1 MILVINLNASVDKKY
16 VMDDLNKGL
25 VMRAKSVEN
34 TPGGKGIH
42 VANVSTILK
51 EKCIVTGFLG
61 GKTGEFIH
69 DKLEEYG
76 IKQDFVKIKGDTR
89 ECLAI
94 ITNDLV
100 QTEIL
105 EPGPEVT
112 EEEQN
117 RFIDKYNELLEE
129 ANIIVASGSLPRNI
143 PKNFYKKLINI
154 ANSKNKKFLLDT
166 SGDLLREGIEGKP
179 FFIKPNKD
187 EIEFLTGRR
196 IESYKDAVREIKEFH
211 KKGVELVAISLGAE
225 GSVIGYKG
233 IYYKVTVPK
242 INAIN
247 PVGSGDSYVAGV
259 AIGLEREYEIE
270 DILML
275 ASACG
280 TANALEEETGSVKL
294 DVVQDLLDKVTISII
309 EEDT

>member
-25 VMRAKSVEN
+25 VMRAKSFLN

-51 EKCIVTGFLG
+51 ENCIVTGFLG

-69 DKLEEYG
+69 DKLEKYG
-76 IKQDFVKIKGDTR
+76 IKQDFVNIKGDTR

-94 ITNDLV
+94 ITKDLV

-112 EEEQN
+112 EEEQK
-117 RFIDKYNELLEE
+117 RFIDKYIELLEE
-129 ANIIVASGSLPRNI
+129 ANIIVASGSVPRNI
-143 PKNFYKKLINI
+143 PKDFYKKLIDI

-187 EIEFLTGRR
+187 EIEFLTGRS
-196 IESYKDAVREIKEFH
+196 IENYKDAIREIKEFH

-233 IYYKVTVPK
+233 VYYKVTVPK
-242 INAIN
+242 ITAIN

-259 AIGLEREYEIE
+259 AIGLERGYEIE

-280 TANALEEETGSVKL
+280 TANALEEETGSVKI
-294 DVVQDLLDKVTISII
+294 DVVQDLLDKITISII
-309 EEDT
+309 ED

>member
-51 EKCIVTGFLG
+51 ENCIVTGFLG

-69 DKLEEYG
+69 DKLEKYG
-76 IKQDFVKIKGDTR
+76 IKQDFVNIKGDTR

-94 ITNDLV
+94 ITKDLV

-112 EEEQN
+112 EEEQK
-117 RFIDKYNELLEE
+117 RFIDKYIELLEE
-129 ANIIVASGSLPRNI
+129 ANIIVASGSVPRNI
-143 PKNFYKKLINI
+143 PKDFYKKLIDI

-187 EIEFLTGRR
+187 EIEFLTGRS
-196 IESYKDAVREIKEFH
+196 IENYKDAIREIKEFH

-233 IYYKVTVPK
+233 VYYKVTVPK
-242 INAIN
+242 ITAIN

-259 AIGLEREYEIE
+259 AIGLERGYEIE
-270 DILML
+270 DILMF

-280 TANALEEETGSVKL
+280 TANALEEETGSVKI
-294 DVVQDLLDKVTISII
+294 DVVQDLLDKITISII
-309 EEDT
+309 ED

>member
-51 EKCIVTGFLG
+51 ENCIVTGFLG

-69 DKLEEYG
+69 DKLEKYG
-76 IKQDFVKIKGDTR
+76 IKQDFVNIKGDTR

-94 ITNDLV
+94 ITKDLV

-112 EEEQN
+112 EEEQK
-117 RFIDKYNELLEE
+117 RFIDKYMEWLEE
-129 ANIIVASGSLPRNI
+129 ANIIVASGSGPRNI
-143 PKNFYKKLINI
+143 PNDFYKKLIDI

-187 EIEFLTGRR
+187 EIEFLTGRS
-196 IESYKDAVREIKEFH
+196 IENYKDAIREIKEFH

-233 IYYKVTVPK
+233 VYYKVTVPK
-242 INAIN
+242 ITAIN

-259 AIGLEREYEIE
+259 AIGLERGYEIE

-280 TANALEEETGSVKL
+280 TANALEEETGSVKI
-294 DVVQDLLDKVTISII
+294 DVVQDLLDKITISII
-309 EEDT
+309 ED

>member
-51 EKCIVTGFLG
+51 ENCIVTGFLG

-69 DKLEEYG
+69 DKLEKYG
-76 IKQDFVKIKGDTR
+76 IKQDFVNIKGDTR

-94 ITNDLV
+94 ITKDLV

-112 EEEQN
+112 EEEQK
-117 RFIDKYNELLEE
+117 RFIDKYIELLEE
-129 ANIIVASGSLPRNI
+129 ANIIVASGSVPRNI
-143 PKNFYKKLINI
+143 PKDFYKKLIDI

-196 IESYKDAVREIKEFH
+196 IESHKDAIREIKEFH

-233 IYYKVTVPK
+233 VYYKVTVPK
-242 INAIN
+242 ITAIN

-259 AIGLEREYEIE
+259 AIGLERGYEIE

-280 TANALEEETGSVKL
+280 TANALEEETGSVKI
-294 DVVQDLLDKVTISII
+294 DVVQDLLDKITISII
-309 EEDT
+309 ED

>member
-1 MILVINLNASVDKKY
+1 MILVVNLNASVDKKY

-51 EKCIVTGFLG
+51 EECIVTGFLG

-69 DKLEEYG
+69 NKLEEYG
-76 IKQDFVKIKGDTR
+76 INQDFINIKGDTR
-89 ECLAI
+89 ECIAI
-94 ITNDLV
+94 ITDDLI

-117 RFIDKYNELLEE
+117 SFIEKYSELL
-129 ANIIVASGSLPRNI
+129 ASGSAPRNI
-143 PKNFYKKLINI
+143 PKDVYKKLIEI

-166 SGDLLREGIEGKP
+166 SGDLLREGIVGKP

-187 EIEFLTGRR
+187 EIEFLTGRT

-211 KKGVELVAISLGAE
+211 KMGVELVAISLGEE
-225 GSVIGYKG
+225 GSVIGYKSK
-233 IYYKVTVPK
+233 YYKVTVPK
-242 INAIN
+242 INAVN
-247 PVGSGDSYVAGV
+247 PVGSGDSYVAGA
-259 AIGLEREYEIE
+259 AIGLERGYEIE
-270 DILML
+270 HVLRL

-309 EEDT
+309 ED

>member
-1 MILVINLNASVDKKY
+1 
-16 VMDDLNKGL
+16 
-25 VMRAKSVEN
+25 MRAKSVEN

-51 EKCIVTGFLG
+51 ENCIVTGFLG

-69 DKLEEYG
+69 DKLEKYG
-76 IKQDFVKIKGDTR
+76 IKQDFVNIKGDTR

-94 ITNDLV
+94 ITKDLV

-112 EEEQN
+112 EEEQK
-117 RFIDKYNELLEE
+117 RFIDKYIELLEE
-129 ANIIVASGSLPRNI
+129 ANIIVASGSVPRNI
-143 PKNFYKKLINI
+143 PKDFYKKLIDI

-187 EIEFLTGRR
+187 EIEFLTGRS
-196 IESYKDAVREIKEFH
+196 IENYKDAIREIKEFH

-233 IYYKVTVPK
+233 VYYKVTVPK
-242 INAIN
+242 ITAIN

-259 AIGLEREYEIE
+259 AIGLERGYEIE

-280 TANALEEETGSVKL
+280 TANALEEETGSVKI
-294 DVVQDLLDKVTISII
+294 DVVQDLLDKITISII
-309 EEDT
+309 ED

>member
-16 VMDDLNKGL
+16 ILDDLNKGL

-51 EKCIVTGFLG
+51 ENCIVTGFLG

-69 DKLEEYG
+69 DKLEKYG
-76 IKQDFVKIKGDTR
+76 IKQDFVNIKGDTR

-94 ITNDLV
+94 ITNDLI

-117 RFIDKYNELLEE
+117 RFIDKYIELLEE
-129 ANIIVASGSLPRNI
+129 ANIIVASGSVPRNI
-143 PKNFYKKLINI
+143 PKDFYKKLINI

-196 IESYKDAVREIKEFH
+196 IESHKDAIREIKEFN

-225 GSVIGYKG
+225 GAVIGYKG
-233 IYYKVTVPK
+233 VYYKVTVPK
-242 INAIN
+242 ITAIN

-259 AIGLEREYEIE
+259 AIGLERGYEIE

-280 TANALEEETGSVKL
+280 TANALEEETGSVKI
-294 DVVQDLLDKVTISII
+294 DVVQDLLDKIVISII
-309 EEDT
+309 ED

>member
-51 EKCIVTGFLG
+51 ENCIVTGFLG

-69 DKLEEYG
+69 DKLEKYG
-76 IKQDFVKIKGDTR
+76 IKQDFVNIKGDTR

-94 ITNDLV
+94 ITNDLI

-117 RFIDKYNELLEE
+117 RFIDKYIELLEE
-129 ANIIVASGSLPRNI
+129 ANIIVASGSVPRNI
-143 PKNFYKKLINI
+143 PKDFYKKLINI

-196 IESYKDAVREIKEFH
+196 IESHKDAIREIKEFN

-225 GSVIGYKG
+225 GAVIGYKG
-233 IYYKVTVPK
+233 VYYKVTVPK
-242 INAIN
+242 ITAIN

-259 AIGLEREYEIE
+259 AIGLERGYEIE

-280 TANALEEETGSVKL
+280 TANALEEETGSVKI
-294 DVVQDLLDKVTISII
+294 DVVQDLLDKIVISII
-309 EEDT
+309 ED

>member
-1 MILVINLNASVDKKY
+1 MILVVNLNASVDKKY
-16 VMDDLNKGL
+16 LMDELNEGL

-42 VANVSTILK
+42 VANVSKILK
-51 EKCIVTGFLG
+51 QKCIVTGFLG

-69 DKLEEYG
+69 DKLIEYG
-76 IKQDFVKIKGDTR
+76 INQDFVNIKGETR

-94 ITNDLV
+94 ITNDLI

-105 EPGPEVT
+105 EPGPKVT
-112 EEEQN
+112 KEEQN
-117 RFIDKYNELLEE
+117 NFIDKYSELLEE
-129 ANIIVASGSLPRNI
+129 ANIVVASGSVPRNV
-143 PKNFYKKLINI
+143 PKNFYKKLIHM

-211 KKGVELVAISLGAE
+211 KKGIELVAISLGSE
-225 GSVIGYKG
+225 GSVVGYKG
-233 IYYKVTVPK
+233 IYYKVTVPR

-247 PVGSGDSYVAGV
+247 PVGSGDSFVAGV
-259 AIGLEREYEIE
+259 AIGLERDYEIE
-270 DILML
+270 DILRL

-280 TANALEEETGSVKL
+280 TANALEEETGSVNL
-294 DVVQDLLDKVTISII
+294 DIVQDLLDKVTISII
-309 EEDT
+309 ED

>member
-34 TPGGKGIH
+34 TSGGKGIH

-51 EKCIVTGFLG
+51 ENCIVTGFLG

-69 DKLEEYG
+69 DKLEKYG
-76 IKQDFVKIKGDTR
+76 IKQDFVNIKGDTR

-94 ITNDLV
+94 ITKDLV

-112 EEEQN
+112 EEEQK
-117 RFIDKYNELLEE
+117 RFIDKYIELLEE
-129 ANIIVASGSLPRNI
+129 ANIIVASGSVPRNI
-143 PKNFYKKLINI
+143 PKDFYKKLIDI

-179 FFIKPNKD
+179 FFIKPHKD
-187 EIEFLTGRR
+187 EIEFLTGRS
-196 IESYKDAVREIKEFH
+196 IENYKDAIREIKEFH

-233 IYYKVTVPK
+233 VYYKVTVPK
-242 INAIN
+242 ITAIN

-259 AIGLEREYEIE
+259 AIGLERGYEIE

-280 TANALEEETGSVKL
+280 TANALEEETGSVKI
-294 DVVQDLLDKVTISII
+294 DVVQDLLDKITISII
-309 EEDT
+309 ED